1 MESKVVVARADRKP
15 MENIIHPGPHQINR
29 NSRVSVENR
38 MLGDSH
44 PEDIRV
50 EMIYGGLCG
59 TEVHLVETNPGKG
72 SHPLLS
78 TGRDSA
84 GGTNDRARGSW

>member
-1 MESKVVVARADRKP
+1 
-15 MENIIHPGPHQINR
+15 MENIVHPAPHQINR

-38 MLGDSH
+38 VLGDLH

-59 TEVHLVETNPGKG
+59 TDVYLVETNPG
-72 SHPLLS
+72 
-78 TGRDSA
+78 
-84 GGTNDRARGSW
+84 